1 MFVCNLIYIYY
12 IYIYGSK
19 ELPNKVSHRAT
30 QISGTAL
37 EGPPQLVALP
47 TTPVLSVSI
56 VPFIDTTET
65 LHSSV
70 ASSKCS
76 QPITTPSV
84 SQPEIEIKLERAPT
98 RQTIVSSNSHKD
110 TSHAV

>member
-12 IYIYGSK
+12 IYTWVKRASI
-19 ELPNKVSHRAT
+19 KVSHRAT
-30 QISGTAL
+30 KISGTAL
-37 EGPPQLVALP
+37 EGLPQLVALP

-70 ASSKCS
+70 ALSKRS
-76 QPITTPSV
+76 QPITTPPV

-98 RQTIVSSNSHKD
+98 RQTIASSDSHKD